1 MDELGSRQLQAL
13 SSIDRLLERAGIA
26 YWLFGGWAVD
36 FYVGSI
42 TRTHDDVDIAVWLED
57 LPTIHQILK
66 ENGWRHAPTEDAD
79 GGTSYE
85 QRAVQLGLTYLVR
98 DDDGDVF
105 IPFNRGRVPWSADLF
120 GNDARE
126 LLGVRARLVSL
137 APLMLGK
144 SFPRDGPQDAA
155 KDRADFTVLSS
166 LTGEPTP
173 SAFDSTSKKGG
184 RSPN

>member
-36 FYVGSI
+36 FYAGSI

-144 SFPRDGPQDAA
+144 SFPRDDPQDAA

-173 SAFDSTSKKGG
+173 GSFDSTSKEGG
-184 RSPN
+184 RPPN

>member
-173 SAFDSTSKKGG
+173 GSFDSTSKEGG
-184 RSPN
+184 RPPN